1 MYLALVFFR
10 NCQNMLYL
18 YLYLTYLLYYV
29 CEERGVDNSLKMTQI
44 KQQKRGRV
52 SEGTINGDDA
62 PGVDHFV
69 VEYFQLK
76 VYGKF

>member
-1 MYLALVFFR
+1 
-10 NCQNMLYL
+10 
-18 YLYLTYLLYYV
+18 
-29 CEERGVDNSLKMTQI
+29 MTQI

-52 SEGTINGDDA
+52 SEGTINRDDA

-69 VEYFQLK
+69 VEYFQLI